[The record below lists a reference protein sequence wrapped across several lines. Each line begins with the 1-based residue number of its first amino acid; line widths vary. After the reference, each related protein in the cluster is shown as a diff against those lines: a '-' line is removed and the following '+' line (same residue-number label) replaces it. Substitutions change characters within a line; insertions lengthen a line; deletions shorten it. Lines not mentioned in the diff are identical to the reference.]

1 MTTEIYF
8 QEGEFVIEFPTS
20 LPGEPG
26 ADGGYTSPALTAI
39 APGSTFAIPAGKRLM
54 GFGIDAAAGSRT
66 FTVGTTVGGDELDS
80 VTIPTNTDYDVN
92 VRLYTST
99 GVTIHFTG
107 FTGNVRIYLL

>member
-26 ADGGYTSPALTAI
+26 VDGGYISPTLTAI
-39 APGSTFAIPAGKRLM
+39 TPGSTFAIPAGKRLM
-54 GFGIDAAAGSRT
+54 GFGINAAAGART
-66 FTVGTTVGGDELDS
+66 FTVGTTPGGDELDS

>member
-1 MTTEIYF
+1 MSQPIYF
-8 QEGEFVIEFPTS
+8 TEERLAIKFPTS
-20 LPGEPG
+20 LPGP
-26 ADGGYTSPALTAI
+26 AGGYTSPVLTAI
-39 APGSTFAIPAGKRLM
+39 TPGSTFAIPAGKRLI
-54 GFGIDAAAGSRT
+54 GFGINAAAGSRT

-99 GVTIHFTG
+99 GVTLHFSS